1 MVKAQPL
8 WGYKIKKQVEANFNV
23 KLRHGALYPA
33 LNALEH
39 NGFLESQKEQKD
51 GRARKV
57 YSITAKGKEYLQSYY
72 SIVKEQLDANSSLT

>member
-8 WGYKIKKQVEANFNV
+8 WGYKIKKQVEANFNI

-33 LNALEH
+33 LNALEQ

-72 SIVKEQLDANSSLT
+72 SIVKEQLDANSPF

>member
-39 NGFLESQKEQKD
+39 NGFLESRKEQKD

-57 YSITAKGKEYLQSYY
+57 YSITVKGKEYLQSYY
-72 SIVKEQLDANSSLT
+72 SIVKEQLDANSP